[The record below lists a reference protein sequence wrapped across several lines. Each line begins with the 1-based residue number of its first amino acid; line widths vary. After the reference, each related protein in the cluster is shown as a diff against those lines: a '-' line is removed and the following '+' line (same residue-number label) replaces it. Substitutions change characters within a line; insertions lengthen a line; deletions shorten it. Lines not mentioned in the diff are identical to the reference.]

1 MFRTFNR
8 DIGIDLGTAN
18 CLVHIKGR
26 GIILREPSV
35 VAMNKQTKEV
45 LAVGNEAKSMIG
57 RTPGNIIAIRPL
69 KDGVIADFDVT
80 QAMLK
85 YFINKALP
93 KTPFRKPRV
102 IVCIPSGVT
111 QVEKRAVEEATLQA
125 GARDAYL
132 IEEPV
137 AAAIGSGL
145 PIGEPTG
152 CMVVDIGGG
161 TSDVAIMSLGG
172 IVVAN
177 NIRIA
182 GDKLD
187 EAIVQY
193 IRDKHK
199 IVIGERTAEDLKINI
214 GSAIALEPELSMEIH
229 GRDLIEGLPATKD
242 ITSIEVRE
250 ALLPPLEQ
258 IMNTIKKTLEETPP
272 EIAAD
277 IMDRGIVL
285 TGGGALIRGL
295 DKLISEKT
303 GMPVYIAA
311 DPLDCVVIGT
321 GRVIDDI
328 EYLHNA
334 LLTKKK

>member
-1 MFRTFNR
+1 MFTTFNK

-45 LAVGNEAKSMIG
+45 MAVGNEAKSMIG

-85 YFINKALP
+85 YFIKKALP
-93 KTPFRKPRV
+93 KAPFRKPRV

-137 AAAIGSGL
+137 AAAIGAGL

-187 EAIVQY
+187 EAIADY
-193 IRDKHK
+193 IRHKHS

-214 GSAIALEPELSMEIH
+214 GSAIPQDPELSMGIH

-242 ITSIEVRE
+242 ITSVEIRE
-250 ALLPPLEQ
+250 ALLPPLGE
-258 IMNTIKKTLEETPP
+258 IIKTIKKTLEETPP

-295 DKLISEKT
+295 DKLISEET
-303 GMPVYIAA
+303 QMPVYIA
-311 DPLDCVVIGT
+311 DEPLDCVVIGT

-328 EYLHNA
+328 EYLHSA